1 MLTAGEGI
9 VPLLLAESAKLSND
23 LVQRGVIET
32 ILEESPM
39 LRVMPFL
46 EIEGNSFKYT
56 QENTLAGASFYPVNG
71 VWSEGAATFTQKTV
85 NLAILGGDADV
96 DNFIQRARS
105 NVNDQRAIQ
114 TMLKAKDVA
123 RKWEQTVIT
132 GDASADPNAFD
143 GLKTLF
149 ASTGASAQVITPA
162 AAGGSLTLAL
172 LDQLID
178 LVKGG
183 KPDLLLM
190 SKRTRRKLKSLLTA
204 SAHYVEAGETFGR
217 QVLFYDGIPVLAS
230 DFIGDTEAA
239 DNGSGSTFSSIYA
252 IHFSPADGL
261 VGLTNGGIEAVDVGP
276 LETKDASRVRIRWYV
291 GMTVLRDSAVA
302 RMNGVSAS

>member
-1 MLTAGEGI
+1 M
-9 VPLLLAESAKLSND
+9 PLLLAESAKLSTD
-23 LVQRGVIET
+23 MVQRGVIET

-46 EIEGNSFKYT
+46 EVEGNSFKYT
-56 QENTLAGASFYPVNG
+56 QENTLGGASFYPVNG
-71 VWSEGAATFTQKTV
+71 VWSEATATFTQKTA

-96 DNFIQRARS
+96 DNFVQRARS

-123 RKWEQTVIT
+123 RTWEQTVIT
-132 GDASADPNAFD
+132 GDATADPNAFD
-143 GLKTLF
+143 GLKVLF
-149 ASTGASAQVITPA
+149 PSTGSSGQVMTPA

-183 KPDLLLM
+183 KPDVLLM
-190 SKRTRRKLKSLLTA
+190 SKRTRRKLKSLLT
-204 SAHYVEAGETFGR
+204 SSTHYVESGENLGR
-217 QVLFYDGIPVLAS
+217 QILSYDGIPVLVS
-230 DFIGDTEAA
+230 DFIADTEAA

-261 VGLTNGGIEAVDVGP
+261 VGLTNGGIEAIDVGP

-291 GMTVLRDSAVA
+291 GMAVLRDSAVA
-302 RMNGVSAS
+302 RMNGVSGS

>member
-1 MLTAGEGI
+1 M
-9 VPLLLAESAKLSND
+9 PLLLAESAKLPND

-46 EIEGNSFKYT
+46 EVEGNSFKYN
-56 QENTLAGASFYPVNG
+56 QESILGGAAFYAVNG
-71 VWSEGAATFTQKTV
+71 VWSEGTATFTQKTV

-132 GDASADPNAFD
+132 GDTSADPNAFD

-149 ASTGASAQVITPA
+149 PSTGSSGQVMTPA
-162 AAGGSLTLAL
+162 AGGGSLTLAL

-178 LVKGG
+178 LLKGG
-183 KPDLLLM
+183 KPDALLM

-204 SAHYVEAGETFGR
+204 SAHYVETGESSFGK
-217 QVLFYDGIPVLAS
+217 QVLHYDGIPVLVS
-230 DFIGDTEAA
+230 DFIADTEAA

-252 IHFSPADGL
+252 IHF
-261 VGLTNGGIEAVDVGP
+261 
-276 LETKDASRVRIRWYV
+276 
-291 GMTVLRDSAVA
+291 
-302 RMNGVSAS
+302 

>member
-1 MLTAGEGI
+1 M
-9 VPLLLAESAKLSND
+9 PLLLAESAKLSND
-23 LVQRGVIET
+23 MVQRGVIET
-32 ILEESPM
+32 IIEESPM
-39 LRVMPFL
+39 LRMMPFL
-46 EIEGNSFKYT
+46 EVEGNSFKYT
-56 QENTLAGASFYPVNG
+56 QENALGGASFYAVNS

-132 GDASADPNAFD
+132 GDAVADPNAFD
-143 GLKTLF
+143 GLKVLYP
-149 ASTGASAQVITPA
+149 STGASGQVMTPA
-162 AAGGSLTLAL
+162 AAGGSVTLAL

-190 SKRTRRKLKSLLTA
+190 SKRSRRKLKSLLTT
-204 SAHYVEAGETFGR
+204 SAHYVENGETFGR

-230 DFIGDTEAA
+230 DFIADNESA
-239 DNGSGSTFSSIYA
+239 DNGSGNTFSSIYA
-252 IHFSPADGL
+252 IHFGPADGL
-261 VGLTNGGIEAVDVGP
+261 VGLTNGGVEAVDVGP

-291 GMTVLRDSAVA
+291 GMAVLRDSAVA
-302 RMNGVSAS
+302 RMNGVSGS

>member
-1 MLTAGEGI
+1 M
-9 VPLLLAESAKLSND
+9 PLLLAESAKLSND
-23 LVQRGVIET
+23 MVQRGVIET

-46 EIEGNSFKYT
+46 EVEGNSFKYT
-56 QENTLAGASFYPVNG
+56 QENTLGGAGFYAVNG
-71 VWSEGAATFTQKTV
+71 VWSEATATFTQKTA

-96 DNFIQRARS
+96 DNFVQRARS

-123 RKWEQTVIT
+123 RTWEQTVIT

-143 GLKTLF
+143 GLKVLF
-149 ASTGASAQVITPA
+149 PSTGASGQVMTPA
-162 AAGGSLTLAL
+162 SAGGSLTLAL
-172 LDQLID
+172 LDQLLD

-183 KPDLLLM
+183 KPDALVM
-190 SKRTRRKLKSLLTA
+190 SKRTRRKLKSLLT
-204 SAHYVEAGETFGR
+204 SSTHYVETGDNLGR
-217 QVLFYDGIPVLAS
+217 QILFYDGIPVLVS
-230 DFIGDTEAA
+230 DFIADTEAA
-239 DNGSGSTFSSIYA
+239 DDGSGSTFSSIYA

-261 VGLTNGGIEAVDVGP
+261 VGLTNGGIEAIDVGP

-291 GMTVLRDSAVA
+291 GMAVLRDSAVA